1 MRTDWSKRAKPAEYL
16 NMQEDGAHS
25 PGPDAEVV
33 PWLIKERDVHGFGT
47 ESVGTDAG
55 QAHHL
60 NPPYPCHYFMHGN
73 NRWRPAVPDQ
83 PGPVA
88 AHRRGDLLGA
98 AQDPQRLGQPAA
110 GAGAGAARLS
120 GRQEQQNTGG
130 FTMTQTNVAIVTG
143 GSAGI
148 GAEICRSMLDA
159 GYEVISM
166 ARRAADFSHPRLHN
180 VQVDLLDA
188 DATAQAGAE
197 IAARFPVSHVIHNAG
212 VIWPNLL
219 PQVTQEELHG
229 LTQIH
234 LGAAISLVQAALP
247 GMQERHF
254 GRIVMMSSRGALGLP
269 TRTAYSA
276 TKAGMVGMAR
286 TWSLELAPYGITVN
300 VVAPGPIQTD
310 MFYEVIEPGSEREK
324 QLANGIPVKRL
335 GRSDDVA
342 RAVMF
347 FADPA
352 NSFVTGQT
360 LFVCGGASV
369 SSITI

>member
-1 MRTDWSKRAKPAEYL
+1 
-16 NMQEDGAHS
+16 
-25 PGPDAEVV
+25 
-33 PWLIKERDVHGFGT
+33 
-47 ESVGTDAG
+47 
-55 QAHHL
+55 
-60 NPPYPCHYFMHGN
+60 
-73 NRWRPAVPDQ
+73 
-83 PGPVA
+83 
-88 AHRRGDLLGA
+88 
-98 AQDPQRLGQPAA
+98 
-110 GAGAGAARLS
+110 
-120 GRQEQQNTGG
+120 
-130 FTMTQTNVAIVTG
+130 MTQTHVAIVTG

-188 DATAQAGAE
+188 TATAQAGAE
-197 IAARFPVSHVIHNAG
+197 AAAQFPISHVIHNAG

-219 PQVTQEELHG
+219 AQVTQEELHG

-247 GMQERHF
+247 GMQERKF

-310 MFYEVIEPGSEREK
+310 MFYEVIEAGSERER
-324 QLANGIPVKRL
+324 QLAEGIPVKRL